1 MRNSTIYGAVIK
13 DPNFK
18 QGQKVGTA
26 ELIAAIDR
34 VYDKR
39 YPVVPNAKKGEQQ
52 IKGKKKK

>member
-1 MRNSTIYGAVIK
+1 MRTSTIYGSVVQ

-18 QGQKVGTA
+18 QGQKVGTD

-39 YPVVPNAKKGEQQ
+39 YPVVPDAKKGAQKP
-52 IKGKKKK
+52 KGKKKK